1 MAIDFMKVFKGIN
14 FAGQASAPSSPA
26 NGDVYY
32 DTTLQKLRCYQNGA
46 WVNLSDS
53 DGTVLLDDGTVSA
66 PSLSFLNETGLGLYR
81 QGAGV
86 LAIAQG
92 GADLITFDAAKIQ
105 TETPMH
111 IDKNIYI
118 GLADQF
124 PVGVDGHTL
133 ILRTDG
139 TGSAPFNE
147 AGTAIYR
154 SRVSSTAGRS
164 SHLFYTGSP
173 TTLAMS
179 IDENQKITLGA
190 SGGTQTH
197 QINGAL
203 DISGDASASS
213 RFGTFGGEA
222 SVQGSAYSFSFVKT
236 APTGTLEG
244 RLLGVRANVSGNSPQ
259 TAVMAGGYYESR
271 RTGISASVTDTGEFF
286 SHTARKAI
294 VNFTATGL
302 GAAYANTSGW
312 HGLVIEGGGS
322 LNLTGNS
329 IAISNYNG
337 IFFRSDT
344 LANTGRKINIRLNTL
359 SGGTNNA
366 QIADNNT
373 FTGDW
378 FINSTSTNDSLLS
391 GHLNLAG
398 QKELRLQDTTGGEY
412 VGHRA
417 PGTVTSS
424 HTYTWPAAL
433 PAGNRV
439 LQSDS
444 SGNLSWVTTTPG
456 SGDISNGGNTFGA
469 AITIGTNDAFALN
482 FETNNVI
489 KGSITSAGAWTLGES
504 AGTQTHAV
512 NGNLNIT
519 QLVGVV
525 GTPTVSLM
533 QVGASA
539 NQTLLSGTT
548 QEGLRASIRSNSSA
562 TARTL
567 GLAAFYQTEATAYTT
582 GVGAGIRIQ
591 TPTIGATSIVTRNIG
606 LLFQDV
612 GTGGT
617 NNAFISDNEAFT
629 GNWFINS
636 TSTNS
641 SRFSGQI
648 GIGQNP
654 LADRLLFVGTSSAT
668 LFTGTTQRIIEVGG
682 ANFNSNATNSCS
694 SFASNC
700 SALPTTG
707 VMNHFHHIQASVSG
721 TVTRERAFAISE
733 KATGAGSV
741 TNFAGIADNTTFTGD
756 WFINSTSTNPSQL
769 SGSVTL
775 GASAG
780 TAVHQLNG
788 GVRHTV
794 RSITGATTLDTT
806 TTDYIVLANSTS
818 AAFTVTLPAAT
829 SGRKIIIKDSG
840 GSAQTNNI
848 TVSPASGT
856 IDGAASFVI
865 NNNYQSIDLVS
876 DGTNWWIC

>member
-53 DGTVLLDDGTVSA
+53 DGTVLLSDGTVGA
-66 PSLSFLNETGLGLYR
+66 PSLAFLNETGLGLYR

-92 GADLITFDAAKIQ
+92 GADLMTFDAAKIQ
-105 TETPMH
+105 TEEPLH
-111 IDKNIYI
+111 VDKNIYI
-118 GLADQF
+118 GQAGQF
-124 PVGVDGHTL
+124 PVGVDNHTL

-139 TGSAPFNE
+139 TGSAPFDQ

-190 SGGTQTH
+190 SGGTQNH
-197 QINGAL
+197 LVNG
-203 DISGDASASS
+203 
-213 RFGTFGGEA
+213 
-222 SVQGSAYSFSFVKT
+222 
-236 APTGTLEG
+236 
-244 RLLGVRANVSGNSPQ
+244 
-259 TAVMAGGYYESR
+259 
-271 RTGISASVTDTGEFF
+271 
-286 SHTARKAI
+286 
-294 VNFTATGL
+294 NF
-302 GAAYANTSGW
+302 
-312 HGLVIEGGGS
+312 
-322 LNLTGNS
+322 
-329 IAISNYNG
+329 
-337 IFFRSDT
+337 
-344 LANTGRKINIRLNTL
+344 
-359 SGGTNNA
+359 
-366 QIADNNT
+366 
-373 FTGDW
+373 
-378 FINSTSTNDSLLS
+378 
-391 GHLNLAG
+391 NLAAQG
-398 QKELRLQDTTGGEY
+398 QLRLQDTTGGEY

-433 PAGNRV
+433 PGADRI

-444 SGNLSWVTTTPG
+444 SGNLSWVVAGAG
-456 SGDISNGGNTFGA
+456 SGDISNGGNSFGS
-469 AITIGTNDAFALN
+469 AITIGTNDAFDLN
-482 FETNNVI
+482 FETNNVV
-489 KGSITSAGAWTLGES
+489 KGSVTSAGLWTLGAS
-504 AGTQTHAV
+504 GGTQTHVV
-512 NGNLNIT
+512 NGDLTIIRRVGFGASPSSTNIVARVSRSSAVSGINVYGLYSDPVWTSSEGSTEAAAIVAQNRGDATFNAARATALYVPSNNYTAGAAVTRVMGLQVIDQTQGSTGNASICDNVSFTGNWFLNQSGT
-519 QLVGVV
+519 NPSTLNGSLRV
-525 GTPTVSLM
+525 GTT
-533 QVGASA
+533 
-539 NQTLLSGTT
+539 
-548 QEGLRASIRSNSSA
+548 SIRSASFEQASILQIVEAANVGSSHSALTLHSFNDKTDTTAKNSGLLILVDRSTSVDRTDTSYLTGQEQFIRFYPSA
-562 TARTL
+562 GTTYTNNSGNGVSHFFL
-567 GLAAFYQTEATAYTT
+567 SGPQNNGSGSLAISQFY
-582 GVGAGIRIQ
+582 GIRFNSNTVNSGTRKTAISFGSWS
-591 TPTIGATSIVTRNIG
+591 GA
-606 LLFQDV
+606 
-612 GTGGT
+612 T
-617 NNAFISDNEAFT
+617 NNAFIADNSTYT
-629 GNWFINS
+629 GDWFINS

-641 SRFSGQI
+641 SRLSGRI
-648 GIGQNP
+648 GIGKDP
-654 LADRLLFVGTSSAT
+654 IADRILYVGSTSTTLL
-668 LFTGTTQRIIEVGG
+668 TGTNQRIIEVGG
-682 ANFNSNATNSCS
+682 TNFNSNATGSCV

-707 VMNHFHHIQASVSG
+707 SMTHFNHIQASVTG
-721 TVTRERAFAISE
+721 TVTRERAFGISE
-733 KATGAGSV
+733 KAIGAGSV
-741 TNFAGIADNTTFTGD
+741 TNFAGIADNLTFTGD
-756 WFINSTSTNPSQL
+756 WFINSTSTHASL
-769 SGSVTL
+769 ISGSVTL

-794 RSITGATTLDTT
+794 RSISGATTLDTT
-806 TTDYIVLANSTS
+806 TTDYIVLANSSS

-876 DGTNWWIC
+876 DGTNWFAV